1 MATVPRP
8 LPNNLKAFISEVE
21 QVVATSEE
29 RRDTIARLQ
38 PSFAALLADPTWL
51 HADFRQPVAGKF
63 VQYAIYRAEDA
74 SLSVMA
80 MVVPP
85 SVATPVHDHR
95 AWGLVGVYQGRQ
107 RERVYRRI
115 DDGSRPDFA
124 DLQQV
129 AENILSPGDI
139 TTLLP
144 PEGDI
149 HMIETISADP
159 SISIHVLGNDIGC
172 EHRHRYD
179 VEHKAVHRFKS
190 GYINT
195 SCTAFRLAHQHLVV
209 SDVQQTVA
217 FYEQVF
223 GAAKV
228 EEIQV
233 NGVPLVYLRL
243 DGGEVW
249 VSGEIVPGLQTHV
262 GFAAEDFDGAV
273 DELKMRW
280 VEFISE
286 PLRIG
291 RQRVVFIKDHNG
303 QQVGITTER

>member
-1 MATVPRP
+1 MATIPRP
-8 LPNNLKAFISEVE
+8 LPHNLKAFIAEVE
-21 QVVATSEE
+21 QVVTTTED
-29 RRDTIARLQ
+29 RRDTIAGLT
-38 PSFAALLADPTWL
+38 PSFGALLADPTWL

-63 VQYAIYRAEDA
+63 VQYAIYRAENG

-85 SVATPVHDHR
+85 GVATPVHDHR

-107 RERVYRRI
+107 REKVYRRL
-115 DDGSRPDFA
+115 DDGSRPDYA

-129 AENILSPGDI
+129 AENILAPGDI
-139 TTLLP
+139 TTLVP

-149 HMIETISADP
+149 HMIETISDEP

-179 VEHKAVHRFKS
+179 VEQKAVHRFKS

-195 SCTAFRLAHQHLVV
+195 SCTNFRLAHQHLVV

-217 FYEQVF
+217 FYEQIF
-223 GAAKV
+223 GAAKL
-228 EEIQV
+228 EEVQV
-233 NGVPLVYLRL
+233 NGMPLISLQL

-249 VSGEIVPGLQTHV
+249 VSGEIIPGLQTHV
-262 GFAAEDFDGAV
+262 AFAAEDFDAAV
-273 DELKMRW
+273 EEFKMRW
-280 VEFISE
+280 VELISE
-286 PLRIG
+286 PLHIG
-291 RQRVVFIKDHNG
+291 RQRVIFIKDHNG
-303 QQVGITTER
+303 QQVGIMTER

>member
-1 MATVPRP
+1 MATIPRP
-8 LPNNLKAFISEVE
+8 LPNNLKAFIAEVK

-29 RRDTIARLQ
+29 RGATIARLK
-38 PSFAALLADPTWL
+38 PSFVALLADSTWL

-63 VQYAIYRAEDA
+63 VQYAVYRAEDA

-80 MVVPP
+80 MVVPAG
-85 SVATPVHDHR
+85 VATPVHDHR
-95 AWGLVGVYQGRQ
+95 AWGLVGVYQGQQ
-107 RERVYRRI
+107 REKVYRRI

-129 AENILSPGDI
+129 AENILAPGDI

-149 HMIETISADP
+149 HMIETISAEP

-179 VEHKAVHRFKS
+179 VEHKAVHGFKS

-195 SCTAFRLAHQHLVV
+195 SCTTFRVAHQHLVV
-209 SDVQQTVA
+209 PDVWKTVA

-228 EEIQV
+228 EEIHV
-233 NGVPLVYLRL
+233 NGVPLVFLHL
-243 DGGEVW
+243 DGSEVW
-249 VSGEIVPGLQTHV
+249 VSGEIIPGLQTHIGLAV
-262 GFAAEDFDGAV
+262 EDFDAAL
-273 DELKMRW
+273 DELRMRG
-280 VEFISE
+280 VEFISK

-291 RQRVVFIKDHNG
+291 RQQLVIVKDSNG
-303 QQVGITTER
+303 QPVGITTDR

>member
-1 MATVPRP
+1 MATIPRP
-8 LPNNLKAFISEVE
+8 LPDNLKTFIAEVE
-21 QVVATSEE
+21 QVVATSTD
-29 RRDTIARLQ
+29 RHDTIAHLQ

-51 HADFRQPVAGKF
+51 HADFRHPVAGKF
-63 VQYAIYRAEDA
+63 VQYAIYRADDA

-85 SVATPVHDHR
+85 GVATPVHDHR

-107 RERVYRRI
+107 REKVYRRR

-124 DLQQV
+124 DLEQV
-129 AENILSPGDI
+129 AENTLAPGDI
-139 TTLLP
+139 TTLVP
-144 PEGDI
+144 PDGDI
-149 HMIETISADP
+149 HMIETISAEP

-179 VEHKAVHRFKS
+179 VERKAVHRFKS
-190 GYINT
+190 GYVNT
-195 SCTAFRLAHQHLVV
+195 SCTPYRLAHQHLIVP
-209 SDVQQTVA
+209 DVQHTVA

-228 EEIQV
+228 EEVQV
-233 NGVPLVYLRL
+233 NGVPLVTLRL

-249 VSGEIVPGLQTHV
+249 VSGEIVPGLQTHA
-262 GFAAEDFDGAV
+262 GFAAEDFDAALE
-273 DELKMRW
+273 ELRMRW
-280 VEFISE
+280 VEFIGE

-291 RQRVVFIKDHNG
+291 KRRVVFIKDGNG

>member
-1 MATVPRP
+1 MATIPRP
-8 LPNNLKAFISEVE
+8 LPNQLKTFIAEIE
-21 QVVATSEE
+21 QVVATSAD

-51 HADFRQPVAGKF
+51 HADFRHPVAGKF
-63 VQYAIYRAEDA
+63 VQYAIYRADDA

-80 MVVPP
+80 MVVP
-85 SVATPVHDHR
+85 SGVATPVHDHR

-107 RERVYRRI
+107 REKVYRRR

-124 DLQQV
+124 DLEQV
-129 AENILSPGDI
+129 AENILAPGDI
-139 TTLLP
+139 TTLVP
-144 PEGDI
+144 PDGDI
-149 HMIETISADP
+149 HMIETISAEP

-179 VEHKAVHRFKS
+179 VEGKAVHRFKS
-190 GYINT
+190 GYVNT
-195 SCTAFRLAHQHLVV
+195 SCTPYRLVHQHLVV
-209 SDVQQTVA
+209 PDVQQTVA

-228 EEIQV
+228 EEVQV
-233 NGVPLVYLRL
+233 NGVPLVTLRL

-249 VSGEIVPGLQTHV
+249 VSGEIVPGLHTHV
-262 GFAAEDFDGAV
+262 GFAAEDFDAALE
-273 DELKMRW
+273 ELRMRW

-286 PLRIG
+286 PLHIG
-291 RQRVVFIKDHNG
+291 KRRVVFIKDGNG

>member
-1 MATVPRP
+1 MATIPRP
-8 LPNNLKAFISEVE
+8 LANNLKAFIAEVE
-21 QVVATSEE
+21 QVVAASED
-29 RRDTIARLQ
+29 RRDTIARLS
-38 PSFAALLADPTWL
+38 PSFATLLADPTWL
-51 HADFRQPVAGKF
+51 HADFRRPVAGKF

-85 SVATPVHDHR
+85 GVATPVHDHR

-107 RERVYRRI
+107 REKVYRRL

-129 AENILSPGDI
+129 AENILAPGDI
-139 TTLLP
+139 TTLVP

-149 HMIETISADP
+149 HMIETISAEA

-195 SCTAFRLAHQHLVV
+195 SCTPFRLAHQHLVV
-209 SDVQQTVA
+209 TDVQQTVA
-217 FYEQVF
+217 FYEQVL

-228 EEIQV
+228 EEVQV
-233 NGVPLVYLRL
+233 NGVPLVYLHL
-243 DGGEVW
+243 DAGEVW
-249 VSGEIVPGLQTHV
+249 VSGEIIPGLQTHA
-262 GFAAEDFDGAV
+262 GFATEDFDAAV

-280 VEFISE
+280 VEFLSE
-286 PLRIG
+286 PLYIG

-303 QQVGITTER
+303 QQIGITSER

>member
-1 MATVPRP
+1 MATIPRP
-8 LPNNLKAFISEVE
+8 LPNTLKAFIAEIE
-21 QVVATSEE
+21 QVVASTTD
-29 RRDTIARLQ
+29 RRDTIARLK
-38 PSFAALLADPTWL
+38 PAFGALLADPTWL
-51 HADFRQPVAGKF
+51 HPDFRQPVTGKF

-80 MVVPP
+80 MVVPAG
-85 SVATPVHDHR
+85 VATPVHDHR

-107 RERVYRRI
+107 REKVYQRL

-129 AENILSPGDI
+129 AENILAPGDI

-149 HMIETISADP
+149 HMIETISAEP

-179 VEHKAVHRFKS
+179 VDRKAVHGFKS

-209 SDVQQTVA
+209 PDVQKTVA

-223 GAAKV
+223 GAAKA
-228 EEIQV
+228 EETEV
-233 NGVPLVYLRL
+233 NGLPLVSLQL
-243 DGGEVW
+243 DAGEVW
-249 VSGEIVPGLQTHV
+249 VSGELVPGLQTHIAL
-262 GFAAEDFDGAV
+262 AAEDFDAAL
-273 DELKMRW
+273 DELRMRG
-280 VEFISE
+280 VDFISE

-291 RQRVVFIKDHNG
+291 RQRLVIVKDGDG
-303 QQVGITTER
+303 QQVGITTDR

>member
-8 LPNNLKAFISEVE
+8 LPDILKTFIAEIE
-21 QVVATSEE
+21 QVVATSAD
-29 RRDTIARLQ
+29 RHATIARLQ

-51 HADFRQPVAGKF
+51 HADFRHPVAGKF
-63 VQYAIYRAEDA
+63 VQYAIYRADDA

-80 MVVPP
+80 MVVP
-85 SVATPVHDHR
+85 SGVATPVHDHR

-107 RERVYRRI
+107 REKVYRRR

-124 DLQQV
+124 DLEQV
-129 AENILSPGDI
+129 AENILAPGDI
-139 TTLLP
+139 TTLVP
-144 PEGDI
+144 PDGDI
-149 HMIETISADP
+149 HMIETVSSEP
-159 SISIHVLGNDIGC
+159 SISIHILGNDIGC

-190 GYINT
+190 GYVNT
-195 SCTAFRLAHQHLVV
+195 SCTPFRLAHQHLVV
-209 SDVQQTVA
+209 PDVQQTAA

-228 EEIQV
+228 EEMQV
-233 NGVPLVYLRL
+233 NGVPLVTLRL
-243 DGGEVW
+243 DSGDVW

-262 GFAAEDFDGAV
+262 GFAVEDFDAALE
-273 DELKMRW
+273 ELRMRW

-286 PLRIG
+286 PLHVG
-291 RQRVVFIKDHNG
+291 KQRVVFIKDGNG
-303 QQVGITTER
+303 QQVGITTDR

>member
-1 MATVPRP
+1 MATIPRP
-8 LPNNLKAFISEVE
+8 LPNTLKAFIAEVE
-21 QVVATSEE
+21 QVVGTTDD
-29 RRDTIARLQ
+29 RRDTIARLTS
-38 PSFAALLADPTWL
+38 SFATLLADPTWL
-51 HADFRQPVAGKF
+51 HADFRQPVAGRF

-107 RERVYRRI
+107 REKVYRRL

-129 AENILSPGDI
+129 AENILAPGDI
-139 TTLLP
+139 TTLVP

-149 HMIETISADP
+149 HMIETISAEP

-195 SCTAFRLAHQHLVV
+195 SCTTFRLAHQHLVV
-209 SDVQQTVA
+209 PNVQQTVA
-217 FYEQVF
+217 FYEQIL

-228 EEIQV
+228 EEVQI
-233 NGVPLVYLRL
+233 NGMPLVYLHL

-249 VSGEIVPGLQTHV
+249 VSGEIIPGLQTHV
-262 GFAAEDFDGAV
+262 AFATDDFDAAV
-273 DELKMRW
+273 EELKMRW
-280 VEFISE
+280 VEFTSE
-286 PLRIG
+286 PLYIG

-303 QQVGITTER
+303 QQIGITTDR

>member
-8 LPNNLKAFISEVE
+8 LPNNLKSFIAEVE
-21 QVVATSEE
+21 QAVATTAD
-29 RRDTIARLQ
+29 RRDTITRLR

-51 HADFRQPVAGKF
+51 HADFRHPVAGKF
-63 VQYAIYRAEDA
+63 VQYAIYRADDA

-80 MVVPP
+80 MVVP
-85 SVATPVHDHR
+85 SGVATPVHDHR

-107 RERVYRRI
+107 REKVYRRR

-124 DLQQV
+124 DLEQV
-129 AENILSPGDI
+129 AENILAPGDI
-139 TTLLP
+139 TTLVP
-144 PEGDI
+144 PDGDI
-149 HMIETISADP
+149 HMIETVSSEP

-179 VEHKAVHRFKS
+179 VERKAVHRFKS
-190 GYINT
+190 GYVNT
-195 SCTAFRLAHQHLVV
+195 SCTPYRLAHQHLVV
-209 SDVQQTVA
+209 PDVGQTVA

-228 EEIQV
+228 EEVQV
-233 NGVPLVYLRL
+233 NGVPLVTLRL

-262 GFAAEDFDGAV
+262 GFAAEDFDAALE
-273 DELKMRW
+273 ELRMRW

-286 PLRIG
+286 PLHVG
-291 RQRVVFIKDHNG
+291 KQRVVFIKDGNG

>member
-1 MATVPRP
+1 MATIPRP
-8 LPNNLKAFISEVE
+8 LANNLKAFIAEVE
-21 QVVATSEE
+21 QVVVASED
-29 RRDTIARLQ
+29 RRDTIAQLS
-38 PSFAALLADPTWL
+38 PSFATLLANPTWL
-51 HADFRQPVAGKF
+51 HADFRRPVAGKF

-85 SVATPVHDHR
+85 GVATPVHDHR

-107 RERVYRRI
+107 REKVYRRL

-129 AENILSPGDI
+129 AENILAPGDI
-139 TTLLP
+139 TTLVP

-149 HMIETISADP
+149 HMIETISDEA

-195 SCTAFRLAHQHLVV
+195 SCTPFRLAHQHLVV
-209 SDVQQTVA
+209 TDVQQTVG
-217 FYEQVF
+217 FYEQVL

-228 EEIQV
+228 EEVQV
-233 NGVPLVYLRL
+233 NGMPLVYLHL
-243 DGGEVW
+243 DAGEVW
-249 VSGEIVPGLQTHV
+249 VSGEIIPGLQTHV
-262 GFAAEDFDGAV
+262 GFATEDFDAAV

-280 VEFISE
+280 VEFLSE
-286 PLRIG
+286 PLYIG
-291 RQRVVFIKDHNG
+291 RQRVVFVKDHNG
-303 QQVGITTER
+303 QQIGITSER

>member
-1 MATVPRP
+1 MATIPRP
-8 LPNNLKAFISEVE
+8 LPNNLKAFIAEVE
-21 QVVATSEE
+21 QVVGTSED
-29 RRDTIARLQ
+29 RRDTMARLT
-38 PSFAALLADPTWL
+38 PSFGALLADPTWL

-85 SVATPVHDHR
+85 GVATPVHDHR

-107 RERVYRRI
+107 REKVYRRL
-115 DDGSRPDFA
+115 DDGSSPGLA
-124 DLQQV
+124 ELQQV
-129 AENILSPGDI
+129 AENILAPGDI

-149 HMIETISADP
+149 HMIETISTEP

-179 VEHKAVHRFKS
+179 VEGKAVYRFKS

-195 SCTAFRLAHQHLVV
+195 SCTTFRLAHQHLVV
-209 SDVQQTVA
+209 PDVRKTVT

-223 GAAKV
+223 GAAKG
-228 EEIQV
+228 EERRV
-233 NGVPLVYLRL
+233 NGVPLVTLHL

-249 VSGEIVPGLQTHV
+249 VSGEIVPGLHTHI
-262 GFAAEDFDGAV
+262 GLAAEDFDAALE
-273 DELKMRW
+273 ELKMRG
-280 VEFISE
+280 VEVIGE
-286 PLRIG
+286 PLRLG
-291 RQRVVFIKDHNG
+291 EQRLVIVRDSDG
-303 QQVGITTER
+303 QQVGITTDG

>member
-1 MATVPRP
+1 MASIPRP
-8 LPNNLKAFISEVE
+8 LPNHVKAFIAEVE
-21 QVVATSEE
+21 QMVATSED

-38 PSFAALLADPTWL
+38 PSFAALLADHTWL
-51 HADFRQPVAGKF
+51 HADFRHPVAGKF

-85 SVATPVHDHR
+85 GVATPIHDHR

-107 RERVYRRI
+107 RERVYRRL
-115 DDGSRPDFA
+115 DDGSRAGFA
-124 DLQQV
+124 DLEQV
-129 AENILSPGDI
+129 AENLLSPGDI

-149 HMIETISADP
+149 HMIETISDEP

-172 EHRHRYD
+172 EQRHRYD
-179 VEHKAVHRFKS
+179 VAHKAVHRFKS

-209 SDVQQTVA
+209 RDVQKTVA

-233 NGVPLVYLRL
+233 NGVPLVSLHL

-249 VSGEIVPGLQTHV
+249 VSGELVPGLQTHV
-262 GFAAEDFDGAV
+262 GLAAEDFDAALE
-273 DELKMRW
+273 ELKMRG

-291 RQRVVFIKDHNG
+291 RQRLVIVKDKDG
-303 QQVGITTER
+303 QQVSITTDR

>member
-1 MATVPRP
+1 MAAIPRP
-8 LPNNLKAFISEVE
+8 LPNHLKVFIAEVE
-21 QVVATSEE
+21 QVLASTED
-29 RRDTIARLQ
+29 RRDTIARLT
-38 PSFAALLADPTWL
+38 PSFGALLADLAWL

-85 SVATPVHDHR
+85 GVATPVHDHR

-107 RERVYRRI
+107 RERVYRRL
-115 DDGSRPDFA
+115 DDGSRADFA

-129 AENILSPGDI
+129 AENILAPGDI
-139 TTLLP
+139 TTLVP

-149 HMIETISADP
+149 HMIETISDEA

-172 EHRHRYD
+172 EQRHRYD

-190 GYINT
+190 GYVNT
-195 SCTAFRLAHQHLVV
+195 SCTSFRLAHQHLVV
-209 SDVQQTVA
+209 PDVRQTVA
-217 FYEQVF
+217 FYEQIF

-228 EEIQV
+228 EEVQV
-233 NGVPLVYLRL
+233 NGMPLVYLQL

-249 VSGEIVPGLQTHV
+249 VSGELVPGLQTHV
-262 GFAAEDFDGAV
+262 TFAAEDFDAALE
-273 DELKMRW
+273 ELKMRS
-280 VEFISE
+280 VEFIGA
-286 PLRIG
+286 PLHIG
-291 RQRVVFIKDHNG
+291 KQRVVFIKDHNG
-303 QQVGITTER
+303 RQVGIMTDR

>member
-1 MATVPRP
+1 MATIPRP
-8 LPNNLKAFISEVE
+8 LPNNLKTFIGEIE
-21 QVVATSEE
+21 QVIATSED
-29 RRDTIARLQ
+29 RRDTIARLR

-51 HADFRQPVAGKF
+51 HADFRHPVAGKF

-74 SLSVMA
+74 SLSIMA

-85 SVATPVHDHR
+85 GVATPVHDHR

-107 RERVYRRI
+107 REKVYRRI
-115 DDGSRPDFA
+115 DDGSRPEFA
-124 DLQQV
+124 DLQEV
-129 AENILSPGDI
+129 AENILAPGDI

-149 HMIETISADP
+149 HMIETISSEP

-190 GYINT
+190 GYVNT
-195 SCTAFRLAHQHLVV
+195 SCTSYHLTHQHLVV
-209 SDVQQTVA
+209 PDVQKTVA

-223 GAAKV
+223 GATKV

-243 DGGEVW
+243 DGHEVW
-249 VSGEIVPGLQTHV
+249 VSGEIVPGLQTHMAL
-262 GFAAEDFDGAV
+262 AAEDFDAAL
-273 DELKMRW
+273 DELSMRG

-291 RQRVVFIKDHNG
+291 RQRLIFIKDGDG
-303 QQVGITTER
+303 QQVGITTDR